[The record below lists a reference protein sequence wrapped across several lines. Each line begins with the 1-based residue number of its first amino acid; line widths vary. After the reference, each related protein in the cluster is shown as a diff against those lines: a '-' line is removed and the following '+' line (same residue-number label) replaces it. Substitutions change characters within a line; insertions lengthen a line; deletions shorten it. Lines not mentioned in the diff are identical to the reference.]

1 MTKKRLGM
9 VMTGRPACTAGRATG
24 EQKGTRSLELSDF
37 LFNVFKRKEDWLH
50 FRDEIWLK
58 GREAC

>member
-1 MTKKRLGM
+1 M
-9 VMTGRPACTAGRATG
+9 TG